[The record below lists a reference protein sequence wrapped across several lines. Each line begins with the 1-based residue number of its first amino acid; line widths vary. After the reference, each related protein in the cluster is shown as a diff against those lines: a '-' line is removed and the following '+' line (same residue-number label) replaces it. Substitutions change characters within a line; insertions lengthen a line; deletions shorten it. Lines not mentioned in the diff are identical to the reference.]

1 MKTSILLIVFAV
13 FAVFSASCA
22 SSGSVRDLGV
32 KEKEVIQGVQKRIS
46 ANKPMVDSASKSLG
60 ELGAAYAEKEF
71 ELELALAKAK
81 RLESMQSF
89 LASPPE
95 EFRETQR
102 AVVLYHLYE
111 VEQTEQK
118 VLEARMAERR
128 ASVEEIGAAYRQ
140 LEVLLK
146 DAAKNLEIVL
156 EYLNQ
161 PKSARIL
168 AFTENFLSEV
178 TAFRETLEKS
188 DNPRL
193 QRLAA
198 DVAQFEILA
207 FKAKEDATKALQAYT
222 TVTGN

>member
-1 MKTSILLIVFAV
+1 MKTSILLFVFAI
-13 FAVFSASCA
+13 FAAGCA
-22 SSGSVRDLGV
+22 SSGSVRDLGA

-46 ANKPMVDSASKSLG
+46 ANKPMVDSASRSLG

-128 ASVEEIGAAYRQ
+128 ASVQEIGAAYRQ

-146 DAAKNLEIVL
+146 DAAKNLEVVL
-156 EYLNQ
+156 ENLNQ

-198 DVAQFEILA
+198 DVVQFEILA
-207 FKAKEDATKALQAYT
+207 GKAKEDATRAIQAYT